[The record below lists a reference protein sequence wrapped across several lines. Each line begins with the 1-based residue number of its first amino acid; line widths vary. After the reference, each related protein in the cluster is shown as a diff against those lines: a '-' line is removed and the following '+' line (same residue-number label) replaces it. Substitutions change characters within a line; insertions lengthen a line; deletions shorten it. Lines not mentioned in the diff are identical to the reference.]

1 MKKYFALL
9 FICFSIYSNANVQLP
24 LLFSDGMVL
33 QRDKPIPVWGWADVH
48 EKIEVHF
55 NNQIVKTQ
63 ADKNGKWIVRLKA
76 EMAGGPYKM
85 VIKGK
90 NIIDINNVLVGEVW
104 ICSGQS
110 NMEFTVNSAMN
121 SKQEMNDSD
130 FPMIRQFMVE
140 KDLSATPKAALKAAK
155 WDVCNK
161 STVGNFT
168 AIGYFFAKKLYAEL
182 KIPIGIINTSW
193 GGTNVET
200 WTSREAF
207 ENSDEFKEMIAQMP
221 KIDIGSLSKNQIKS
235 VTEKIEKIQ
244 GSKINASDQS
254 YFKELSFNDANWPE
268 MQAPE
273 LWENQ
278 QLSNFDGV
286 VWMRKSFV
294 ISKEDAAHEA
304 LLELAKI
311 DDMDVTYING
321 IEVGTTNNYD
331 EKRVYEI
338 PVGTLNEGNNVIAIK
353 IVDYAGGGGIW
364 GDASDLKLSL
374 QSTVIPLSGKWKF
387 NVTEI
392 TSEVS
397 PNSYPSLLYNAM
409 INPLIPYAFQG
420 VLWYQGEANV
430 GRAEQYKKAFPLMI
444 TDWRTKW
451 NQGDFPFYFV
461 QLSSFDEFGGNS
473 NKGSKWAELREA
485 QTYTLQTVANTGM
498 AVTTD
503 IGNAKDI
510 HPTNKQEVGK
520 RLSAIALHNIYNKK
534 IISSGPAFKSL
545 EIKENQI
552 TITFDNIGS
561 GLMTTD
567 KYGYIK
573 GFEIAGADKVFHYAK
588 AYIIDNKVIVYNE
601 NVSNPVAIH
610 YGWAD
615 DAGDCN
621 LYNKEEFPASPFRTD
636 DWDMVTKGEKYTF
649 ENLNMLG
656 D

>member
-1 MKKYFALL
+1 MKKYIVALL
-9 FICFSIYSNANVQLP
+9 FAFSLLANANVQLP

-33 QRDKPIPVWGWADVH
+33 QRDKPIPVWGWADAN

-55 NNQIVKTQ
+55 NNQIVKTR
-63 ADKNGKWIVRLKA
+63 ADKSGKWIVRLKA

-85 VIKGK
+85 AIKGK
-90 NIIDINNVLVGEVW
+90 NNIVINNVLVGEVW

-110 NMEFTVNSAMN
+110 NMELTVDRAMN
-121 SKQEMNDSD
+121 AKQEINNSD
-130 FPMIRQFMVE
+130 FPMIRQFIVE
-140 KDLSATPKAALKAAK
+140 KDLSASSKSELAAGK
-155 WDVCNK
+155 WEVSNK
-161 STVGNFT
+161 TTVGNFT

-182 KIPIGIINTSW
+182 NIPIGIINTSW
-193 GGTNVET
+193 GGTCVET

-221 KIDIGSLSKNQIKS
+221 KIDIDSLLKNQTKS
-235 VTEKIEKIQ
+235 LTERIEKIQ
-244 GSKINASDQS
+244 GSKVEDSDQS
-254 YFKELSFNDANWPE
+254 SFKELSFNDVSWPE
-268 MQAPE
+268 MQAPG

-294 ISKEDAAHEA
+294 ISKEDAANEA

-321 IEVGTTNNYD
+321 IEVGTTNQYD

-338 PVGTLNEGNNVIAIK
+338 PLKTLKEGKNVIAIK
-353 IVDYAGGGGIW
+353 IVDYSGGGGIW
-364 GDASDLKLSL
+364 GNASDLKLSL

-392 TSEVS
+392 KSEVS

-430 GRAEQYKKAFPLMI
+430 GRANQYKKAFPVMI
-444 TDWRTKW
+444 NDWRTKW
-451 NQGDFPFYFV
+451 EQGDFPFYFV

-473 NKGSKWAELREA
+473 DNGSKWAELREA
-485 QTYTLQTVANTGM
+485 QTYTLQTIANTGM

-503 IGNAKDI
+503 IGNPIDI

-520 RLSAIALHNIYNKK
+520 RLSSIALHNIYNKE
-534 IISSGPAFKSL
+534 IVYRGPAFKSL
-545 EIKENQI
+545 KIKENQI

-567 KYGYIK
+567 KYGYVK

-588 AYIIDNKVIVYNE
+588 AYINKNKVVVFNE
-601 NVSNPVAIH
+601 NIKNPVAIH

-615 DAGDCN
+615 DASDSN
-621 LYNKEEFPASPFRTD
+621 LYNKEAFPASSFRTD
-636 DWDMVTKGEKYTF
+636 DWETLTKDAKYTF
-649 ENLNMLG
+649 EK
-656 D
+656 

>member
-1 MKKYFALL
+1 MRKYFVIL
-9 FICFSIYSNANVQLP
+9 FLAISMFTNANVKLP

-33 QRDKPIPVWGWADVH
+33 QRDKPIPVWGWADAN

-55 NNQIVKTQ
+55 NNQIVKTK
-63 ADKNGKWIVRLKA
+63 ADKNGKWMVRLKA

-85 VIKGK
+85 AIKGK
-90 NIIDINNVLVGEVW
+90 NITDINNVLVGEVW

-110 NMEFTVNSAMN
+110 NMEFSVNRAMN
-121 SKQEMNDSD
+121 AKQEMNDSD
-130 FPMIRQFMVE
+130 FPMIRQFLVE
-140 KDLSATPKAALKAAK
+140 KDLSASPKSALKAGK

-161 STVGNFT
+161 TTVGNFT
-168 AIGYFFAKKLYAEL
+168 AVGYFFAKQLYAEL

-193 GGTNVET
+193 GGTCVET

-207 ENSDEFKEMIAQMP
+207 ENSDEFNEMIAQMP
-221 KIDIGSLSKNQIKS
+221 KIDIGSLLKIQTKS
-235 VTEKIEKIQ
+235 LTEKIEKIQ
-244 GSKINASDQS
+244 GSKINFGDQS
-254 YFKELSFNDANWPE
+254 SFKALSFNDANWPE

-273 LWENQ
+273 RWENQ
-278 QLSNFDGV
+278 QLSNLDGV

-294 ISKEDAAHEA
+294 ISKEDAAYEA

-321 IEVGTTNNYD
+321 IEVGTTNQYD
-331 EKRVYEI
+331 EKRVYKI
-338 PVGTLNEGNNVIAIK
+338 PAGTLKEGKNVIAIK

-387 NVTEI
+387 NVTDVTEI

-420 VLWYQGEANV
+420 VLWYQGEENV
-430 GRAEQYKKAFPLMI
+430 GRANQYKEAFPLMI
-444 TDWRTKW
+444 NDWRTKW
-451 NQGDFPFYFV
+451 GQGDFPFYFV
-461 QLSSFDEFGGNS
+461 QLSSYNEFNGNS
-473 NKGSKWAELREA
+473 RKGSKWAELREA
-485 QTYTLQTVANTGM
+485 QSQTLQIPNTGM
-498 AVTTD
+498 SVTTD
-503 IGNAKDI
+503 IGNPNDI

-520 RLSAIALHNIYNKK
+520 RLSAIALQNIYNKK
-534 IISSGPAFKSL
+534 IVSSGPAFKSL

-573 GFEIAGADKVFHYAK
+573 GFEIAGADKIFYYAK
-588 AYIIDNKVIVYNE
+588 AYINDNKVIVYNE

-636 DWDMVTKGEKYTF
+636 DWETLTKDAKYTF
-649 ENLNMLG
+649 
-656 D
+656 